1 MAHIRKGDEVLVIAG
16 RDKGQRGTVLRT
28 IPEKGRLIVEGV
40 NIVKRHTKPTTAN
53 PQGGILS
60 KPAAIHESNVQLWSD
75 DQGGGGRVG
84 VKFVGEGGTHYD
96 RREEAKASFG
106 DSPPPR
112 IEKMRVVKP
121 SKREL

>member
-28 IPEKGRLIVEGV
+28 QPEKQRLIVEGV
-40 NIVKRHTKPTTAN
+40 NIVKRHTKPTTAS
-53 PQGGILS
+53 PQGGIVA
-60 KPAAIHESNVQLWSD
+60 KPAGIHVSNVQLWSD
-75 DQGGGGRVG
+75 DQGGGGRVAI
-84 VKFVGEGGTHYD
+84 KFIGDGGTHYD
-96 RREEAKASFG
+96 SRKEAKDSFG

-112 IEKMRVVKP
+112 IEKLRVIKP